1 MKAIILTI
9 VLLSLSGCEDKTLEA
24 TRELA
29 LSAYE
34 CGYSQGYL
42 DGMDGNYR
50 PAERAAEIRRVIWGG
65 ELK

>member
-24 TRELA
+24 ARELA

-34 CGYSQGYL
+34 CGYSEGYS

-50 PAERAAEIRRVIWGG
+50 PAERAAKIRLLIYGK
-65 ELK
+65 EN